1 MTADLYTLL
10 EVDRNASPD
19 DLKKSYRRLARQLHP
34 DANPG
39 DAQAEARFKEV
50 SQAYEILSDPERRS
64 NYDRFG
70 HAGDAFGGG
79 GGFGGGS
86 VQDLFDMFFS
96 NMGGPS
102 PRRSGPLPGPD
113 METSIDITLNDASTG
128 VRRDVV
134 ITLPVS
140 CPDCHGLGAAAGTSV
155 ETCGE
160 CQGIGEVRR
169 VKQSILGQMIT
180 SSACPRCNGVGTI
193 VVTPCETCRG
203 EGRTTVKQTLTLDV
217 PAGVENG
224 STMRLSNRG
233 PAGLRGGP
241 NGTLFVHIRVA
252 HDPRFER
259 QGDDLH
265 TQIVIRYPQAVL
277 GTEIEIPTLEGPEV
291 IDVPAGSKHGTVL
304 RLKGRGV
311 THLRGRGVGDLYVHV
326 SIDVPSD
333 VSDAERDLL
342 RQLAELQGVKTNDD
356 SAGAKLFRRGKS
368 K

>member
-1 MTADLYTLL
+1 
-10 EVDRNASPD
+10 
-19 DLKKSYRRLARQLHP
+19 
-34 DANPG
+34 
-39 DAQAEARFKEV
+39 
-50 SQAYEILSDPERRS
+50 
-64 NYDRFG
+64 
-70 HAGDAFGGG
+70 
-79 GGFGGGS
+79 
-86 VQDLFDMFFS
+86 
-96 NMGGPS
+96 
-102 PRRSGPLPGPD
+102 
-113 METSIDITLNDASTG
+113 
-128 VRRDVV
+128 
-134 ITLPVS
+134 
-140 CPDCHGLGAAAGTSV
+140 
-155 ETCGE
+155 
-160 CQGIGEVRR
+160 
-169 VKQSILGQMIT
+169 MIT
-180 SSACPRCNGVGTI
+180 SSACPRCNGVGT
-193 VVTPCETCRG
+193 VVITPCGTCRG

-224 STMRLSNRG
+224 STMRLSGRG

-277 GTEIEIPTLEGPEV
+277 GTEMEIPTLDGPEV

-326 SIDVPSD
+326 SIDVPSE

-342 RQLAELQGVKTNDD
+342 RSLAQLQGVLTNDE
-356 SAGAKLFRRGKS
+356 SSSAKLFRRGKS

>member
-1 MTADLYTLL
+1 M
-10 EVDRNASPD
+10 
-19 DLKKSYRRLARQLHP
+19 
-34 DANPG
+34 
-39 DAQAEARFKEV
+39 
-50 SQAYEILSDPERRS
+50 
-64 NYDRFG
+64 
-70 HAGDAFGGG
+70 
-79 GGFGGGS
+79 
-86 VQDLFDMFFS
+86 
-96 NMGGPS
+96 
-102 PRRSGPLPGPD
+102 PGPD
-113 METSIDITLNDASTG
+113 METSIDITLNDATTG
-128 VRRDVV
+128 VRRDVA

-140 CPDCHGLGAAAGTSV
+140 CSDCQGRGAAAGTSV
-155 ETCGE
+155 EPCGE
-160 CQGIGEVRR
+160 CHGIGEVRR

-180 SSACPRCNGVGTI
+180 SSACPRCSGVGTI
-193 VVTPCETCRG
+193 VVTPCEICRG

-224 STMRLSNRG
+224 STMRLSGRG

-241 NGTLFVHIRVA
+241 NGTLFVHIRVT

-265 TQIVIRYPQAVL
+265 TQVVIGYLQAVL

-291 IDVPAGSKHGTVL
+291 IDVPAASKHGTVL

-311 THLRGRGVGDLYVHV
+311 THLRGRGVGDLYVHI

-342 RQLAELQGVKTNDD
+342 RQLAQLQGVPTNDE
-356 SAGAKLFRRGKS
+356 SGNAKMFRRGKS